1 MTHLEE
7 ITDIWYAYEHNKCEI
22 GELIRDAL
30 NLQWRTQ
37 DKEILDSIHS
47 FLCAVGWH

>member
-7 ITDIWYAYEHNKCEI
+7 INDIWYAYEHNKCEV

-30 NLQWRTQ
+30 DLQQNTLITRNVFRRH
-37 DKEILDSIHS
+37 L
-47 FLCAVGWH
+47 